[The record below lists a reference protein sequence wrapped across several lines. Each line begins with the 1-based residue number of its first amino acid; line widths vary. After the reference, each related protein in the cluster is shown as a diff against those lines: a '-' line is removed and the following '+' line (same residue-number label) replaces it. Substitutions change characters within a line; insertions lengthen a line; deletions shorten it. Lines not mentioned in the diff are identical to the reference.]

1 MCLCPV
7 IYEVNS
13 TRKLS
18 DVYSLDMIMS
28 EKGGSVV
35 TRIPTLA
42 IHPEMWSSMKYHLGG
57 HPKLVV
63 LPDSGNLE
71 TSLQEKLEKEL
82 RP

>member
-42 IHPEMWSSMKYHLGG
+42 IHPECG
-57 HPKLVV
+57 
-63 LPDSGNLE
+63 
-71 TSLQEKLEKEL
+71 L
-82 RP
+82 R